1 MEVVHIIEQWSNGDN
16 QVLEIH
22 ANTIS
27 GAKSAYLQ
35 RCRLGDIMCR
45 INHVNYDHDVFIYPD
60 EVCTMERLS
69 EHVFV
74 ATWELKTRVSA

>member
-1 MEVVHIIEQWSNGDN
+1 MEVVHIIEQWSNEDN

-35 RCRLGDIMCR
+35 RCRLGG
-45 INHVNYDHDVFIYPD
+45 YY
-60 EVCTMERLS
+60 
-69 EHVFV
+69 
-74 ATWELKTRVSA
+74 VSY